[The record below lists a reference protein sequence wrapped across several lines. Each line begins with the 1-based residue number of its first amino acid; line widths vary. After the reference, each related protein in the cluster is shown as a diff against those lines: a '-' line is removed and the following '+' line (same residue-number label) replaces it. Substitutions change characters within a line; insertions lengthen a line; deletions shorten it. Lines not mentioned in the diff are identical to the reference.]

1 MTADPTLGKRKIQ
14 SHRKSRRGCRN
25 CKLRKVKCDERRP
38 KCDKCDKYGILCNY
52 DLRHDDLQLC
62 STGASAVDISILD
75 LSPKPTLSNG
85 SELHSSTSS
94 SKSDASASSCT
105 EEAHQY
111 RPTARDLDTLGRFFT
126 RTIFTLSSSK
136 YMHIYHDVYWKLVK
150 SVRSRISV
158 RLDANGLLTHSRI
171 YFYFTS
177 SLP

>member
-1 MTADPTLGKRKIQ
+1 MTAGPTLGKRKIQ

-62 STGASAVDISILD
+62 STGASAIDITLLD
-75 LSPKPTLSNG
+75 LSPNPTSGND
-85 SELHSSTSS
+85 SELHSSGSS
-94 SKSDASASSCT
+94 QSDASAASCT
-105 EEAHQY
+105 EDAHQY
-111 RPTARDLDTLGRFFT
+111 RPTARDLDTLGRFLT
-126 RTIFTLSSSK
+126 RTIQTLGSSK
-136 YMHIYHDVYWKLVK
+136 YKLIYHDVYSKLVK
-150 SVRSRISV
+150 SVRFIISV